1 MELQNLEQ
9 FFDYNIEIKKMIA
22 TYPDIYTQED
32 AIEYVDKMYKKLQD
46 MEYMF
51 TKILKMLGNDETS

>member
-9 FFDYNIEIKKMIA
+9 FFDYNIEIKIMIA